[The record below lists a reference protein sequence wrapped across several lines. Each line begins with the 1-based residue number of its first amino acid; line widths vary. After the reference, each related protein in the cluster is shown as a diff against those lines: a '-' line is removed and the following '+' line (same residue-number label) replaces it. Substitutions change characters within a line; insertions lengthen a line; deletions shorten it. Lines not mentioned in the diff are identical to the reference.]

1 MSPVPGPNDWQGAEI
16 IAIERASSNIVK
28 VSIQP
33 DIYVPFRAGQHIDVR
48 LTAED
53 GYQASRSYS
62 IASAPGQGQTYDLLI
77 ERLLDGEV
85 SGFFHDAA
93 EPGSRMDLKGP
104 VGGHFVWDSPRKGS
118 ILLVAGGSGIAPI
131 LSMIRHRNLSEKLAP
146 VSLVYAARFAHELV
160 ALEELLTASTMD
172 DKFQFRSSCRVK
184 RSGHLTGAMSAFQ
197 KLRWPPSWAG
207 PMKCPRLHLSVGQI
221 PSLRLQP
228 SHWSRSAC
236 PKRSCASNASATQ

>member
-172 DKFQFRSSCRVK
+172 DKFQ
-184 RSGHLTGAMSAFQ
+184 
-197 KLRWPPSWAG
+197 
-207 PMKCPRLHLSVGQI
+207 I
-221 PSLRLQP
+221 
-228 SHWSRSAC
+228 
-236 PKRSCASNASATQ
+236 